1 MTLINLA
8 GEGRTDISAAMSLI
22 KLLRLKHGATSSVRS
37 KSKIDA
43 KLQEFNRTGRHL
55 NWLILR
61 DLDHDAKCASQLIKG
76 LIENRSPRM
85 SIRIPVRT
93 IESWL
98 FADADGFAGEFY
110 VDRHRLPKYPDEL
123 NDPKQQVVEICK
135 RSNQSK
141 IRKAMVPRNG
151 SGRKVGP
158 EYDNRM
164 STFATNQWDPQR
176 AAQRSP
182 SLQRTLAAL
191 RKLVNDKV
199 WT

>member
-1 MTLINLA
+1 MAFINLA
-8 GEGRTDISAAMSLI
+8 GEGLTDISAATSLI
-22 KLLRLKHGATSSVRS
+22 KLFQLKLGAISSVRS

-43 KLQEFNRTGRHL
+43 KLRELNRTGKHL

-76 LIENRSPRM
+76 LIKNRSPRM

-98 FADADGFAGEFY
+98 LADVDGFAGEFC
-110 VDRHRLPKYPDEL
+110 VARRHLPKYPDEL
-123 NDPKQQVVEICK
+123 DDPKQRVVEICK
-135 RSNQSK
+135 KSNQSK

-158 EYDNRM
+158 EYDNRV
-164 STFATNQWDPQR
+164 SAFATTKWNPRR
-176 AAQRSP
+176 AAERSP
-182 SLQRTLAAL
+182 SLQRTLTAL
-191 RKLVNDKV
+191 RKLVDDKV
-199 WT
+199 WI